1 VPVKS
6 LRADSQPKRQQRSSR
21 GDLKRKQILDAA
33 AKVLARRGFV
43 GTQLSEI
50 AQQAGTQPGSLYY
63 HFESREE
70 LIEEVLQEGVRL
82 SFARARAV
90 VGAAPPDATP
100 LDRLTAALRAHL
112 KFQLVESDYARAVSR
127 SIGQS
132 PEEIWKRVNH
142 KFRVYGRFFD
152 GLIQAAM
159 KSGEI
164 DTTVDRSAL
173 RMLIIGA
180 ANYTPEWYRR
190 DGSSSVEEIADLL
203 VRLVLRGVR
212 MAGKVARIE
221 HQDAISRSK
230 RPTEHTLARN
240 APPTRAAGG

>member
-1 VPVKS
+1 MPAKS
-6 LRADSQPKRQQRSSR
+6 LPANSQSKRQQLSSR
-21 GDLKRKQILDAA
+21 GELKRKQILDAA
-33 AKVLARRGFV
+33 AKVLARRGYI

-50 AQQAGTQPGSLYY
+50 AEQAGTQSGSLYY

-70 LIEEVLQEGVRL
+70 LIEEVLHEGVRL

-90 VGAAPPDATP
+90 VEAMQPEATP

-132 PEEIWKRVNH
+132 PEQMWKRVND
-142 KFRVYGRFFD
+142 KFRAYGKFFD
-152 GLIQAAM
+152 DLIRAAM

-164 DTTVDRSAL
+164 DPRLDRSAL
-173 RMLIIGA
+173 RMLLIGA

-190 DGSSSVEEIADLL
+190 GGSSSVDEVADLL
-203 VRLVLRGVR
+203 VRLVLRGVGTAR
-212 MAGKVARIE
+212 KVGRIE
-221 HQDAISRSK
+221 HQDAISRS
-230 RPTEHTLARN
+230 
-240 APPTRAAGG
+240 TRATKDGLVRSMSATRATGG